1 MASIT
6 GTSQSFLLNIQSLQN
21 VNTSASGLNQ
31 INQFNNLTTQTNAVL
46 KYINTT
52 NGTFSINAIKI
63 GNTRKTFI
71 EVQSQMNFL
80 SSIFVG
86 GINMFKPNQVNGGQF
101 LSLRVADIEKIYI
114 PKTGAIQLYGDL
126 HINNII
132 STISSGNLYVDN
144 SIYTS
149 SIVLGPFALGPRIAG
164 PFIFGMGKTGNV
176 AINNVDI
183 ATVDMFE
190 NIKTSSIAVGIT
202 PEETVDISGSVIS
215 RGNIH
220 ISSMKDLKKGHLYM
234 DGSFGVGT
242 YTPLKKVD
250 IVGSEIVRGAL
261 FVGGITGDDRSGNI
275 NATGM
280 IVASTLGINT
290 YNPVTTVDINGSGRI
305 QTNLFIGNIPDYY
318 KFKYTS
324 NSVYNMGGVGLFSSI
339 GIGAVSTNAT
349 LEVNGN
355 ELLIGNLHLSTFGN
369 KYRGRG
375 NIYADGLLNISSIGI
390 GIPVP
395 KFAVDV
401 IGSGVFR
408 GNMYISS
415 MADPR
420 MEIGNLRVEGNIY
433 AGVNIYSRGVLIP
446 SDPVLKSNMRP
457 YAYKHVLPE
466 PVEFEWI
473 QSGKHDI
480 GVSAQ
485 DVLNIEPACVHTNA
499 EGILHVDYPKLT
511 VLCLAEIKELR
522 QRVSDLERMIRKN
535 SV

>member
-1 MASIT
+1 L
-6 GTSQSFLLNIQSLQN
+6 G
-21 VNTSASGLNQ
+21 
-31 INQFNNLTTQTNAVL
+31 
-46 KYINTT
+46 
-52 NGTFSINAIKI
+52 
-63 GNTRKTFI
+63 
-71 EVQSQMNFL
+71 
-80 SSIFVG
+80 VG
-86 GINMFKPNQVNGGQF
+86 
-101 LSLRVADIEKIYI
+101 E
-114 PKTGAIQLYGDL
+114 
-126 HINNII
+126 
-132 STISSGNLYVDN
+132 
-144 SIYTS
+144 
-149 SIVLGPFALGPRIAG
+149 
-164 PFIFGMGKTGNV
+164 TGNF

-183 ATVDMFE
+183 ATVDLFE
-190 NIKTSSIAVGIT
+190 HIKTSSISVGIT

-215 RGNIH
+215 RVNIH
-220 ISSMKDLKKGHLYM
+220 ISSMGNLKKGHLYM
-234 DGSFGVGT
+234 DGSLGVGT

-250 IVGSEIVRGAL
+250 IYGSEVVRGAL
-261 FVGGITGDDRSGNI
+261 FVGNINGNDRPGNI

-305 QTNLFIGNIPDYY
+305 KTNLFIGNIPDYS

-324 NSVYNMGGVGLFSSI
+324 NSVYNIGGVGLFSSI

-355 ELLIGNLHLSTFGN
+355 ELLIGNLHLSTFGLT
-369 KYRGRG
+369 KYKGRG
-375 NIYADGLLNISSIGI
+375 NIYADGILNISSIGI

-395 KFAVDV
+395 KCAVDV

-433 AGVNIYSRGVLIP
+433 AGVNIFSRGVLIP

-499 EGILHVDYPKLT
+499 EGVLHVDYPKLT

-522 QRVSDLERMIRKN
+522 QRVLDLERMIKKN